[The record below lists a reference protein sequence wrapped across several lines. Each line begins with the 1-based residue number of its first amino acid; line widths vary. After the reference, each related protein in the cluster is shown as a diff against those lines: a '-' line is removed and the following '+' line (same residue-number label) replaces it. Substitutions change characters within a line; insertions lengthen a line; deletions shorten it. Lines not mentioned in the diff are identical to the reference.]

1 MMCKALPLAMLW
13 GIAASGP
20 ALAQS
25 SPSAFTTGYRYDAE
39 GQLTGTIS
47 PDPDGAGG
55 NAYLAVRN
63 TYDAA
68 GRLTKVETGE
78 LATWQPENVAP
89 ANWHLVTTFT
99 VNRIVETSYDPLGRK
114 LQDKVSPG
122 SGAAL
127 QLTQYSYDVLGR
139 LECTAVRMNPAV
151 YNSLPASACTLGIPG
166 SQGADR
172 ITRTVYTKEGW
183 PEKIQKAVGSPSQQD
198 YATYSYNANG
208 KPLSMTD
215 ANGNRAE
222 MTYDGHDRQKRW
234 IFPSKTA
241 AWTANPADYEEYG
254 YDAASNRTS
263 LRKRDGRT
271 IAYAYDPLNRVTS
284 KTYPNGGARPVHY
297 AYDLRGLQQS
307 ANFDSPTGVGVTT
320 YYDGLGRPTS
330 SESNVSGV
338 NRILTYQ
345 HDSNGNR
352 TALIHPDGQYI
363 IYYWDDLDRLYYANL
378 NSITPLFYPPYDQAG
393 RVSILYRWN
402 HGAGW
407 NIGTTFGYDGVSRLT
422 SYAQLFTTSAANVT
436 TTFSYN
442 PASQIVS
449 RTRDNDD
456 YRYPNYGSVNLSYA
470 PNGLNQYSTV
480 VSAAGSNAYAYDAN
494 GNLTSDGGTTYTYD
508 IENRLTGTSAGATLT
523 YDPLGRLAQVVKG
536 ASTTQFLYDGDA
548 LVAEYDG
555 VGNMLKRYVHGPAAG
570 QDDPLVEYVGSS
582 TASPRYLFADH
593 QGSIVALA
601 DSNGNR
607 VQVNSY
613 DEYGVPAAGNAGRF
627 QYTGQ
632 AWLEEL
638 GMYHYKARIYS
649 PMLGRFLQTDPIGY
663 DDQVNLYGYVGND
676 PINGT
681 DFSGLSRDE
690 KVQTNAFDFNDR
702 CGSGGGY
709 ASAGC
714 SGASVLNGMA
724 MAAQRADQGVGSRTN
739 CISCHIIG
747 GIPAPPSPMTRPG
760 PTSDSQPVA
769 GTESNTRRAHPYSVT
784 IQIQGPRMNGY
795 KGGMLSS
802 TVSGDKPITM
812 SQVQNAIMNVASR
825 LGKGERDYFQ
835 PAVVKA
841 IRYVGAVAL
850 GGGEYRQ
857 FYSRSHT
864 VLPRH
869 PDRVDIVNNVGHNII
884 MDPLP

>member
-1 MMCKALPLAMLW
+1 MRKTLPVAVCCGILAC
-13 GIAASGP
+13 GP
-20 ALAQS
+20 VLAQS

-151 YNSLPASACTLGIPG
+151 YNSLPASACALGTPG

-172 ITRTVYTKEGW
+172 ITRTVYTSQGW
-183 PEKIQKAVGSPSQQD
+183 PEKIQKAVGSPHQQD

-222 MTYDGHDRQKRW
+222 MTYDGHDRQTRW

-271 IAYAYDPLNRVTS
+271 IAYAYDALNRVTS
-284 KTYPNGGARPVHY
+284 KTYPNGGARAVYY
-297 AYDLRGLQQS
+297 AYDLRGLQTE
-307 ANFDSPTGVGVTT
+307 ARFDSTSGGDAILSAWDGLGRQSSSITSMSGTGRTLSYSRDANGNRIKVEHPDGGYAYT
-320 YYDGLGRPTS
+320 YYDGLDRSYYTVMNGPPVLQSYYDAQGRMHAMDRWRSAGS
-330 SESNVSGV
+330 SWG
-338 NRILTYQ
+338 L
-345 HDSNGNR
+345 
-352 TALIHPDGQYI
+352 
-363 IYYWDDLDRLYYANL
+363 
-378 NSITPLFYPPYDQAG
+378 
-393 RVSILYRWN
+393 
-402 HGAGW
+402 
-407 NIGTTFGYDGVSRLT
+407 GTTYTFDGISRLGAYGHWFQN
-422 SYAQLFTTSAANVT
+422 SGANVT
-436 TTFSYN
+436 TAFTYN
-442 PASQIVS
+442 PASQITS
-449 RTRDNDD
+449 RTRANDD
-456 YRYPNYGSVNLSYA
+456 YRYPNYGNVNLSYA
-470 PNGLNQYSTV
+470 ANGLNQYSAV
-480 VSAAGSNAYAYDAN
+480 GSNAYAYDAN

-508 IENRLTGTSAGATLT
+508 VENRLTGTSAGAALT
-523 YDPLGRLAQVVKG
+523 YDPTGRLWQVVKG

-555 VGNMLKRYVHGPAAG
+555 AGNMLKRYVHGTAEG
-570 QDDPLVEYVGSS
+570 QDDPLVEYVGSGTS
-582 TASPRYLFADH
+582 APRYLFADH
-593 QGSIVALA
+593 QGSIIAVG
-601 DSNGNR
+601 DTSGNR

-613 DEYGVPAAGNAGRF
+613 DEYGVPAASNAGRF

-632 AWLEEL
+632 AWIPEL

-663 DDQVNLYGYVGND
+663 DDQVNLYAYVAND

-681 DFSGLSRDE
+681 DPDGKQSVPGTMSIETMCHGNAQCAQDAHE
-690 KVQTNAFDFNDR
+690 TNAKIGAATASVFPVGRIIRGGVAIIQRAAASYRASRAAREAAEARQAAQVQQVQREAARLEKGAQTKLENAADHDR
-702 CGSGGGY
+702 R
-709 ASAGC
+709 ASAF
-714 SGASVLNGMA
+714 ARNPTV
-724 MAAQRADQGVGSRTN
+724 
-739 CISCHIIG
+739 
-747 GIPAPPSPMTRPG
+747 RPG
-760 PTSDSQPVA
+760 MEGQNPATIANQQRDRIAHLRQEA
-769 GTESNTRRAHPYSVT
+769 AEFRRQAAAE
-784 IQIQGPRMNGY
+784 
-795 KGGMLSS
+795 L
-802 TVSGDKPITM
+802 
-812 SQVQNAIMNVASR
+812 
-825 LGKGERDYFQ
+825 ERAQ
-835 PAVVKA
+835 KLREGVK
-841 IRYVGAVAL
+841 
-850 GGGEYRQ
+850 
-857 FYSRSHT
+857 
-864 VLPRH
+864 
-869 PDRVDIVNNVGHNII
+869 
-884 MDPLP
+884 